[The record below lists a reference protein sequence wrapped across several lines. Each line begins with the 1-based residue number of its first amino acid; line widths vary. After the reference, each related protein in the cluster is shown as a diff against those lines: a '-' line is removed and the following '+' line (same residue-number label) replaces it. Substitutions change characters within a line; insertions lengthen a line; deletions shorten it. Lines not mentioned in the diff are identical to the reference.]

1 MAAGDV
7 VINGVTVDIND
18 PCAVA
23 TELRKA
29 ELIIL
34 TGGGVVRARF
44 GDDDVQFSAASLSS
58 LRGAISRYEDA
69 CAAKSG
75 VRHRYAKRMRF
86 GRY

>member
-23 TELRKA
+23 A
-29 ELIIL
+29 ELKKVELIVA
-34 TGGGVVRARF
+34 TGGAVALTRF
-44 GDDDVQFSAASLSS
+44 GSDEVQWTRADLGS
-58 LRGAISRYEDA
+58 LRGLIGRYEGA

-75 VRHRYAKRMRF
+75 KRLRYAKRMRF
-86 GRY
+86 VR